1 MNWPIEKI
9 RKEFPILRRKNNKPL
24 VYLDNAATTH
34 KPISVIESI
43 KDFYESKNANIH
55 RGLYSLS
62 EISSYCYEQSRIT
75 IQNFINAAEKEEI
88 IFTSGATESINLIA
102 YSYGL
107 THLVPNDEILLT
119 EMEHHAN
126 IIPWQIISKFTKSI
140 IRYASIDN
148 YGNLNIKD
156 FKNLLNNKTKIVAI
170 TQASNV
176 LGTINPIK
184 NICMWAHKVGSVV
197 VVDAAQS
204 IVHNKID
211 VQKLDCD
218 FLVFSGHKIYGPT
231 GIGVLYSKRKYLEK
245 MVPYKTGGNMI
256 NEVTKEK
263 TIYADIPAKFEAG
276 TPNIAGVIGLDSAIK
291 YFNSL
296 NYKLMKLYEKELQK
310 KLCKKLK
317 DIKDIKFLANPDKT
331 IPICSFLI
339 QNIHSNDISAIIS
352 NFGIALRSG
361 HHCAMPLMQKL
372 NITSSIRV
380 SLAFYNTKKE
390 IDIFIDSLKKTIKLL
405 T

>member
-1 MNWPIEKI
+1 
-9 RKEFPILRRKNNKPL
+9 
-24 VYLDNAATTH
+24 
-34 KPISVIESI
+34 
-43 KDFYESKNANIH
+43 
-55 RGLYSLS
+55 
-62 EISSYCYEQSRIT
+62 
-75 IQNFINAAEKEEI
+75 
-88 IFTSGATESINLIA
+88 
-102 YSYGL
+102 
-107 THLVPNDEILLT
+107 
-119 EMEHHAN
+119 MEHHAN

-184 NICMWAHKVGSVV
+184 NICMWAHEVGSVV

-231 GIGVLYSKRKYLEK
+231 GIGVLYSKRKYLEN

-296 NYKLMKLYEKELQK
+296 NYKLMKLYEKELHK
-310 KLCKKLK
+310 KICKKLK
-317 DIKDIKFLANPDKT
+317 NIKDIKFLANPDKT

-372 NITSSIRV
+372 NTTSSIRV